1 MCSREC
7 RMEINRDLAE
17 VTLQW
22 SLMDWVSGTQFYH
35 RASHVSS
42 VVCVAQWIQEG
53 ENHTPEF
60 AGYVGTL
67 ERLDYLDQ
75 LVLARGV
82 LVLALTDTDGARDHS
97 TSTRVSQ
104 ISSNPVPCN
113 DTIVGLVSSI
123 ALRRNGLR

>member
-1 MCSREC
+1 MSS
-7 RMEINRDLAE
+7 
-17 VTLQW
+17 T
-22 SLMDWVSGTQFYH
+22 GTQSH
-35 RASHVSS
+35 PTSHVSS

-53 ENHTPEF
+53 KNHTHEF
-60 AGYVGTL
+60 AGYAGTL

-75 LVLARGV
+75 LVLVRGV
-82 LVLALTDTDGARDHS
+82 LVLALTDTDGVRDHS